1 MLDVVQSLRAQVA
14 WACRILAVEGYV
26 DLTLGH
32 VSARGSGERT
42 VLIKRKGVALD
53 EVMPEDVVPLDLDA
67 DQAGAG
73 PEMNMEAVIHTEI
86 YKLRP
91 DVGAV
96 VHGHPPYA
104 TALGATQAGVEF
116 LTHDAVL
123 FPEGVSVFEETAD
136 LITAPEQGWAVAQA
150 LGARRALLLANHGVV
165 AVGKDVP
172 WAVLAAITLERAV
185 RIQSIA
191 HTLGPLRS
199 LSAASAE
206 RLHSA
211 KYQDRLVGE
220 YWASWLRR
228 VRRAG
233 QADGMPAV

>member
-1 MLDVVQSLRAQVA
+1 MLEVAQSLRDQVA
-14 WACRILAVEGYV
+14 WACRILALEGYV

-32 VSARGSGERT
+32 VSARPAGERT
-42 VLIKRKGVALD
+42 LYIKRKGVALD
-53 EVMPEDVVPLDLDA
+53 EVARDDVVPLDLDA
-67 DQAGAG
+67 DQADQG
-73 PEMNMEAVIHTEI
+73 PEMHLEAVIHTEI

-96 VHGHPPYA
+96 VHGHPPFA
-104 TALGATQAGVEF
+104 TALGATEASIEF

-136 LITAPEQGWAVAQA
+136 LITAPEQGRAVAEA

-165 AVGKDVP
+165 VVGKDVP
-172 WAVLAAITLERAV
+172 WAVLAAITLERAA

-191 HTLGPLRS
+191 RSLGPLRS

-206 RLHSA
+206 RLHSS
-211 KYQDRLVGE
+211 KYQDRLVEE
-220 YWASWLRR
+220 YWASWIRR
-228 VRRAG
+228 VRRAS
-233 QADGMPAV
+233 QADGTPPA

>member
-1 MLDVVQSLRAQVA
+1 MLEVAQSLRAQVA
-14 WACRILAVEGYV
+14 WACRILALEGYV

-32 VSARGSGERT
+32 VSARGADERT
-42 VLIKRKGVALD
+42 LLIKRKGVALD
-53 EVMPEDVVPLDLDA
+53 EVTLEDVVPLDLDA
-67 DQAGAG
+67 EQADAR
-73 PEMNMEAVIHTEI
+73 PEMHLEAVIHTAI

-123 FPEGVSVFEETAD
+123 FPDGVSVFEETAD
-136 LITAPEQGWAVAQA
+136 LITAPEQGRAVAEA
-150 LGARRALLLANHGVV
+150 LGPRRALLLANHGVV

-172 WAVLAAITLERAV
+172 WAVLAAITLERAA

-211 KYQDRLVGE
+211 KYQDGLVGE